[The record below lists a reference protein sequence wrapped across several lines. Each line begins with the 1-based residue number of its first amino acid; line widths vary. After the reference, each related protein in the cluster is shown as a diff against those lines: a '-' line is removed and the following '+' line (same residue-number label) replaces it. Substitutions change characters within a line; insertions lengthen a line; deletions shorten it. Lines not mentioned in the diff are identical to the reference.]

1 MRFATLSGSES
12 GKIVE
17 KSGPKSIRWLPK
29 MCRFAVS
36 RCLHNSNSR
45 PSMAQLQ
52 QCRVIPSPAFRR
64 YCTYVQ
70 TLVLL
75 SVKLS
80 ETWSHE
86 FLWPSPSRRC
96 KVQTKYPTSVPL
108 IPRTNSDLQ
117 RVVKPGNTHEFLSH
131 SVSSRLKGKINVWA
145 VIAALTC
152 EEIVVFDRTS
162 VCLIL

>member
-1 MRFATLSGSES
+1 MRALNLHKARWRQLTVSLFAVFFLWRKNTALPNLQARFLDCNEKRMQFTTLCGRES

-17 KSGPKSIRWLPK
+17 KSGPNSIRWLPK

-36 RCLHNSNSR
+36 RYLHNSNSW
-45 PSMAQLQ
+45 PSLAQLQ
-52 QCRVIPSPAFRR
+52 RCRIILSSAFGRF
-64 YCTYVQ
+64 CTYVQ

-96 KVQTKYPTSVPL
+96 KVQTKYPTSVY
-108 IPRTNSDLQ
+108 
-117 RVVKPGNTHEFLSH
+117 HWFL
-131 SVSSRLKGKINVWA
+131 A
-145 VIAALTC
+145 
-152 EEIVVFDRTS
+152 
-162 VCLIL
+162 LILIYNE

>member
-1 MRFATLSGSES
+1 MRFATLSGRES

-17 KSGPKSIRWLPK
+17 KSGPNSIRWLPK

-36 RCLHNSNSR
+36 RYLHNSNSQ
-45 PSMAQLQ
+45 PCLAQLQ
-52 QCRVIPSPAFRR
+52 QCRIILSS

-80 ETWSHE
+80 ETRSHE

-96 KVQTKYPTSVPL
+96 KVQTKYPTSVAL

-117 RVVKPGNTHEFLSH
+117 RVVKPGNSHEFLSH
-131 SVSSRLKGKINVWA
+131 SVSSRLKDKINAWA
-145 VIAALTC
+145 VITALTC